1 MSEVENK
8 VVQVES
14 EEKDYV
20 EDGKNKLIVKCKFC
34 GSKILD
40 KKSAKYITL
49 EVIFQTLYFH
59 FGAFFSICGLL
70 KINELITYFFLCF
83 NLYL

>member
-8 VVQVES
+8 EVSVES
-14 EEKDYV
+14 EQKDYV
-20 EDGKNKLIVKCKFC
+20 EDGKNKLVVKCKFC

-49 EVIFQTLYFH
+49 EVIFVTFYFLFGGFLYIL
-59 FGAFFSICGLL
+59 SCLVSL
-70 KINELITYFFLCF
+70 
-83 NLYL
+83 